1 VPLSFRAMT
10 ETCPDCGAELRLL
23 DPPAAGVRSADTGYQ
38 LAECPAPDCGQRFER
53 PAPTAPWRPLA

>member
-1 VPLSFRAMT
+1 MS

-23 DPPAAGVRSADTGYQ
+23 DPPAAGVRSSETGYQ